1 MQVKIEKKGHKL
13 HAYVTVIPRRRDHK
27 MISYKTQDVLDW
39 IKENAK
45 QYNLEKAKLLKAPTV
60 HNGLGPKYLSGEWIF
75 ELEQPTTKPAPQKTT
90 QKKAAA
96 KKETISLTDALVE
109 AAPTTQKTS
118 YASKSKKKR
127 KSTKTEV

>member
-1 MQVKIEKKGHKL
+1 MQVKIEKKAHKL
-13 HAYVTVIPRRRDHK
+13 HVYVTVTPRRRDHK

-39 IKENAK
+39 LKANAK

-60 HNGLGPKYLSGEWIF
+60 HNGMGPKYLSGEWIF
-75 ELEQPTTKPAPQKTT
+75 ELEQPAAKSAP
-90 QKKAAA
+90 KKATQ
-96 KKETISLTDALVE
+96 KKETISLADALVE

-118 YASKSKKKR
+118 YANKSKKKR